1 MKAAIICAQGLEE
14 CEALL
19 TYDLLH
25 RANIQVELLGLD
37 SQITSSHN
45 VTFNTH
51 KLLKE
56 VDIMDYDCL
65 ILPGGIPGTNN
76 LEDSKDV
83 QNAIDLF
90 VNNNKLIAAVCA
102 APSILNHKGL
112 LEDKKF
118 TCYPGFECGLTSTKE
133 KTVIVKVDDNAK
145 LEFSRSAIAA
155 VETDKPAESDKAKK
169 DKKDSESASGADKT
183 ETESK

>member
-19 TYDLLH
+19 SYDLLH

-133 KTVIVKVDDNAK
+133 KTVQNGNIITGIG
-145 LEFSRSAIAA
+145 LGGTIEFASLIIKNLLG
-155 VETDKPAESDKAKK
+155 EEKAQDVLKK
-169 DKKDSESASGADKT
+169 IQY
-183 ETESK
+183 

>member
-133 KTVIVKVDDNAK
+133 KAVQNGNIITGIG
-145 LEFSRSAIAA
+145 LGGTIEFASLIIKNLLG
-155 VETDKPAESDKAKK
+155 EEKAQDVLKK
-169 DKKDSESASGADKT
+169 IQY
-183 ETESK
+183 

>member
-51 KLLKE
+51 KLLK
-56 VDIMDYDCL
+56 
-65 ILPGGIPGTNN
+65 
-76 LEDSKDV
+76 
-83 QNAIDLF
+83 
-90 VNNNKLIAAVCA
+90 
-102 APSILNHKGL
+102 
-112 LEDKKF
+112 
-118 TCYPGFECGLTSTKE
+118 
-133 KTVIVKVDDNAK
+133 
-145 LEFSRSAIAA
+145 
-155 VETDKPAESDKAKK
+155 
-169 DKKDSESASGADKT
+169 
-183 ETESK
+183 

>member
-1 MKAAIICAQGLEE
+1 
-14 CEALL
+14 
-19 TYDLLH
+19 
-25 RANIQVELLGLD
+25 
-37 SQITSSHN
+37 
-45 VTFNTH
+45 
-51 KLLKE
+51 
-56 VDIMDYDCL
+56 MDYDCL

-133 KTVIVKVDDNAK
+133 KAVQNGNIITGIG
-145 LEFSRSAIAA
+145 LGGTIEFASLIIKNLLG
-155 VETDKPAESDKAKK
+155 EEKAQDVLKK
-169 DKKDSESASGADKT
+169 IQY
-183 ETESK
+183 

>member
-1 MKAAIICAQGLEE
+1 MKAAIICAQGLED

-90 VNNNKLIAAVCA
+90 VNNNKLSAAVCA

-133 KTVIVKVDDNAK
+133 KAVQNGNIITGIG
-145 LEFSRSAIAA
+145 LGGTIEFASLIIKNLLG
-155 VETDKPAESDKAKK
+155 EEKAQDVLKK
-169 DKKDSESASGADKT
+169 IQY
-183 ETESK
+183 

>member
-1 MKAAIICAQGLEE
+1 MKATIICAQGLEE

-133 KTVIVKVDDNAK
+133 KAVQNGNIITGIG
-145 LEFSRSAIAA
+145 LGGTIEFASLIIKNLLG
-155 VETDKPAESDKAKK
+155 EEKAQDVLKK
-169 DKKDSESASGADKT
+169 IQY
-183 ETESK
+183 

>member
-118 TCYPGFECGLTSTKE
+118 TCYPGFECGLTYTKE
-133 KTVIVKVDDNAK
+133 KTVQNGNIITGIG
-145 LEFSRSAIAA
+145 LGGTIEFASLIIKNLLG
-155 VETDKPAESDKAKK
+155 EEKAQDVLKK
-169 DKKDSESASGADKT
+169 IQY
-183 ETESK
+183 

>member
-76 LEDSKDV
+76 LEDSKGV

-133 KTVIVKVDDNAK
+133 KAVQNGNIITGIG
-145 LEFSRSAIAA
+145 LGGTIEFASLIIKNLLG
-155 VETDKPAESDKAKK
+155 EEKAQDVLKK
-169 DKKDSESASGADKT
+169 IQY
-183 ETESK
+183 